1 MSEGTGGGH
10 THIQCRRRSVVSVK
24 QTLGAVITVS
34 DRASSGAYADESGP
48 LGVRL
53 LAEFGVAAAV
63 VVVPD
68 EPVEIRRAIR
78 AAIKAG
84 ARFVLTTGGTGI
96 AARDVTPQVTA
107 ELLTLS
113 LPGVVDEVRRR
124 SADHVPTA
132 VLSRAEAGIVQR
144 KKGSAFV
151 VNAPGSAGG
160 VKDTVAVVGPLIA
173 HVLDQLDGGDH
184 PRTD

>member
-1 MSEGTGGGH
+1 
-10 THIQCRRRSVVSVK
+10 VVGVK

-34 DRASSGAYADESGP
+34 DRASAGAYTDESGP
-48 LGVRL
+48 VAARL
-53 LAEFGVAAAV
+53 LAEHGIDAAV
-63 VVVPD
+63 LVVPD

-78 AAIKAG
+78 AAIRAG

-160 VKDTVAVVGPLIA
+160 VRDTVAVVGPLIA